1 MRARRGDR
9 VVGTASR
16 TAYSCALVLP
26 CGMAARLAA
35 LVLPSRTERA
45 GSTAQTTHADGSS
58 FAGAVVSSQLVEIAM
73 LGDTSSRSLC
83 SATHAAQVRIIAR
96 IKGAVPARASPLP
109 ARARLHDRQPP
120 SAAAEPSSPPSV
132 RSAGDLTHLDH
143 HMPELGAPLAL
154 ALPLPHVVGDATRR
168 SRRCRRSCCRGS
180 DASEPAPHSAPSIG
194 PSDAYGGGG
203 VSTAASACHHLCARA
218 ATP

>member
-1 MRARRGDR
+1 
-9 VVGTASR
+9 
-16 TAYSCALVLP
+16 
-26 CGMAARLAA
+26 
-35 LVLPSRTERA
+35 
-45 GSTAQTTHADGSS
+45 
-58 FAGAVVSSQLVEIAM
+58 M

-96 IKGAVPARASPLP
+96 IK
-109 ARARLHDRQPP
+109 
-120 SAAAEPSSPPSV
+120 
-132 RSAGDLTHLDH
+132 GDLTHLDH

-194 PSDAYGGGG
+194 PSDACGGGG

-218 ATP
+218 ATPWALRAA